1 MKLFASIFLAIGLL
15 FAFIGVGWLFTFIK
29 STDTNGFNE
38 ELTGP
43 LVFTLFGL
51 IFAGVGG
58 GVFYSQAK
66 LKAKRELLM
75 RTGQKLRA
83 VISNQYY
90 NTSIS
95 INKRHPLVVE
105 CVAALAGRKQTFKSH
120 NIWNPVQLEIG
131 QEITVYIDARNH
143 NNYWVEVGE

>member
-15 FAFIGVGWLFTFIK
+15 FALIGLGWLYTYLN
-29 STDTNGFNE
+29 SPDNNGLTE
-38 ELTGP
+38 EITGP

-51 IFAGVGG
+51 IFASIGG
-58 GVFYSQAK
+58 GVFYSQAR

-90 NTSIS
+90 NTSIA

-105 CVAALAGRKQTFKSH
+105 CVAALGGRKQTFKSH

-131 QEITVYIDARNH
+131 QEITVYVDTRND
-143 NNYWVEVGE
+143 NSYWVEVGE

>member
-15 FAFIGVGWLFTFIK
+15 FTFIGVGWLFTFID
-29 STDTNGFNE
+29 SAEANGFTE

-51 IFAGVGG
+51 IFGAIGG

-66 LKAKRELLM
+66 LKAKRELLT

-95 INKRHPLVVE
+95 INKRHPLVIE
-105 CVAALAGRKQTFKSH
+105 CVAAIGGRKQTFKSH

-131 QEITVYIDARNH
+131 QEIAVYVDPRNPDT
-143 NNYWVEVGE
+143 YWVEAG